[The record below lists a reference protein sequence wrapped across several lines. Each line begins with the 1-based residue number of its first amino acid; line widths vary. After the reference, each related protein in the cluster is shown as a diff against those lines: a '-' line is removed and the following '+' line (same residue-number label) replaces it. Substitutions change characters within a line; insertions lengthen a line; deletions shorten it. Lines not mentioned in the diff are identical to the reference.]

1 MAEFAVDEL
10 IEEIEES
17 ATDDVVDDIP
27 ETEEPASEEVPSEE
41 SIPEESVPEE
51 SEESVPVESV
61 QGESASGESVPEAE
75 ISGIDGSASMPGT
88 STGNTIESLTGAA
101 LPEAGSDQT
110 SSVVYDNAEVIE
122 LLTSIQETQALQLA
136 SSQRIEV
143 QFEAVISILLI
154 IVVVGLLHYI
164 YRFLKLFF

>member
-17 ATDDVVDDIP
+17 PTEEVVDNIQEP
-27 ETEEPASEEVPSEE
+27 EEPASEEAPSEE
-41 SIPEESVPEE
+41 SILEESALEDI
-51 SEESVPVESV
+51 EESVPVESV
-61 QGESASGESVPEAE
+61 HGESASGESVPEADV
-75 ISGIDGSASMPGT
+75 SGGDASASMPGT
-88 STGNTIESLTGAA
+88 STGNIIESLTGTV
-101 LPEAGSDQT
+101 LPEAGSDLT
-110 SSVVYDNAEVIE
+110 SSIVYDNTEVIE

-143 QFEAVISILLI
+143 QLEAVISILLI
-154 IVVVGLLHYI
+154 IVVVGLLYYI